1 MKKLN
6 ETQQKKLAVLYR
18 KQRVLEDNKK
28 AIWNT
33 LNPVLEELEKI
44 RIDIDEIEIENKYG
58 EIRTIKKVF

>member
-6 ETQQKKLAVLYR
+6 ETQEKKLAVLYR

-33 LNPVLEELEKI
+33 LKPVLEELDKI
-44 RIDIDEIEIENKYG
+44 RIAIDEIEIENKYG
-58 EIRTIKKVF
+58 S

>member
-6 ETQQKKLAVLYR
+6 ERQENKLAVLYR

-33 LNPVLEELEKI
+33 LKPVLEELDKI
-44 RIDIDEIEIENKYG
+44 RIAIDEIEIENKYG
-58 EIRTIKKVF
+58 S

>member
-6 ETQQKKLAVLYR
+6 ETQEKKLAVLYR

-33 LNPVLEELEKI
+33 LKPVLEELDKI
-44 RIDIDEIEIENKYG
+44 RISIDEIEIENKHG
-58 EIRTIKKVF
+58 S

>member
-6 ETQQKKLAVLYR
+6 ETQEKKLAVLYR

-33 LNPVLEELEKI
+33 LKPVLEELDKI
-44 RIDIDEIEIENKYG
+44 RITIDEIEIEDKYG
-58 EIRTIKKVF
+58 S

>member
-6 ETQQKKLAVLYR
+6 ETQEKKLAVLYR

-33 LNPVLEELEKI
+33 LKPVLEELDKI
-44 RIDIDEIEIENKYG
+44 RITIDEIEIENKYG
-58 EIRTIKKVF
+58 S